1 MDEGWTRW
9 LLEHF
14 AFPYTTLKDE
24 NIKQGNL
31 REQFDVIILPSDPI
45 PMIIGEKVEEWQR
58 EQRPGFPPITLP
70 PEYRSGI
77 GEEGTKCIKEFVEKG
92 GTLVAFNES
101 CNFCIE
107 KLELRVKNILT
118 FKPKE
123 FYCPGSTLKA
133 KVDSCHPLGYG
144 MPEDALILFW
154 NSPAFEILPSENN
167 ERYEIV
173 VRYPERDIL
182 QSGWLVGEEKITE
195 KIAMLSIRHGEG
207 RVVLIG
213 FRTQHR
219 AQTHGTFKLLFNALI
234 G

>member
-14 AFPYTTLKDE
+14 GFPYTTLKDE

-31 REQFDVIILPSDPI
+31 REQFDLIILPSDPI
-45 PMIIGEKVEEWQR
+45 PMITGEKVEEWWK
-58 EQRPGFPPITLP
+58 EYRPGFPLPILP

-77 GEEGTKCIKEFVEKG
+77 SEEGTKCIKEFAEKG

-101 CNFCIE
+101 CDFCIE
-107 KLELRVKNILT
+107 KLALKVKNGLT

-123 FYCPGSTLKA
+123 FNCPGSTLKA
-133 KVDSCHPLGYG
+133 KVDNHHSLAYG
-144 MPEDALILFW
+144 MPEDTLILFW

-167 ERYEIV
+167 EKYEVV

-182 QSGWLVGEEKITE
+182 QSGWLVGEEKIAK
-195 KIAMLSIRHGEG
+195 KIAMLSIKYGEG

-213 FRTQHR
+213 FRPQHR